1 MCERGPPGAVIDQ
14 LDRQGKTGEQHAR
27 PGDGVG
33 PREYS
38 RDRAE
43 TSGEEQVRVR
53 RAVTVRCEPPVETS
67 RPERADDPHDRRGE
81 RRLVRHEHVVRG
93 EVDRDEQRPDHE
105 ERPPRLLDAWDT
117 VAQEAGAQEPERPDD
132 HERETYGVRDL
143 LARDVHEDESRDDD
157 EERAEVEEQARG
169 AFRRE
174 QALGRRRS
182 GRPLAYRR
190 GDRRAYGRHVPAFDG
205 RHGVHRRRHDRR
217 RGLWRGRLPE
227 LPEHRP
233 SDSLR
238 RVRVQD
244 AATGEIVEPVQDVPA
259 SEELRGRRRGEGP
272 TARQTEAGR
281 FRPLLTTA
289 EVAAHGH

>member
-1 MCERGPPGAVIDQ
+1 MASGRESGASRRRASAASTARPAASGLKASASSRKTNPDIGAGPACRTPAATSAKITPTCATAAATSVAPWYACAARAERARRATRTARSAVPPGRDAEPDGEGDRRADHEGDRHENARRQQQRSGQMCERGPPGAVIDQ

-67 RPERADDPHDRRGE
+67 RPERADDPHDRRAE

-105 ERPPRLLDAWDT
+105 ERPPRLLDARDT
-117 VAQEAGAQEPERPDD
+117 VAQEAGGQEPERPDD

-143 LARDVHEDESRDDD
+143 LARDVHE
-157 EERAEVEEQARG
+157 
-169 AFRRE
+169 
-174 QALGRRRS
+174 
-182 GRPLAYRR
+182 
-190 GDRRAYGRHVPAFDG
+190 
-205 RHGVHRRRHDRR
+205 
-217 RGLWRGRLPE
+217 
-227 LPEHRP
+227 
-233 SDSLR
+233 
-238 RVRVQD
+238 
-244 AATGEIVEPVQDVPA
+244 
-259 SEELRGRRRGEGP
+259 
-272 TARQTEAGR
+272 
-281 FRPLLTTA
+281 
-289 EVAAHGH
+289 